1 MFLFF
6 FFFSR
11 LNSGMDLFTLLKNN
25 LSPSKKMVVAIS
37 SKDILSVEEVLLS
50 GFPVNSKVQ
59 EQGGD
64 TALHLACTKGNYDC
78 SIVKK
83 LIEYKADPSLKNDFG
98 ITPLYRAVYSNSVE
112 LLKYLLAN
120 DSSRSSIDNFWNS
133 LTSMLKGHGNLP
145 DITCIVVMLVATPNF
160 SKYSEYIREKIL
172 AFATNLHYHSCE
184 KLMLIFGE
192 KLRTHQGLQNN
203 ENDKEKE
210 FNEWIESYKHSV
222 PLLKHCCR
230 MTLRRSLDR
239 KWNVIYGV
247 EQLYLPKSLKQ
258 YLKFSDVCPF
268 GL

>member
-1 MFLFF
+1 
-6 FFFSR
+6 
-11 LNSGMDLFTLLKNN
+11 
-25 LSPSKKMVVAIS
+25 MVVAIS

-64 TALHLACTKGNYDC
+64 TALHLACTKGNYDI

-83 LIEYKADPSLKNDFG
+83 LIEYKADPSLKNDFN
-98 ITPLYRAVYSNSVE
+98 ITPLYRAVYSNSIE
-112 LLKYLLAN
+112 LLKYLLEN
-120 DSSRSSIDNFWNS
+120 DSSHSSIDNFWKS
-133 LTSMLKGHGNLP
+133 LTSTLKGVGHLP

-160 SKYSEYIREKIL
+160 SKYSEFIRKKIL
-172 AFATNLHYHSCE
+172 AFATNLNYHSCE

-192 KLRTHQGLQNN
+192 KMRTPQGLQDN
-203 ENDKEKE
+203 ENDEEKE
-210 FNEWIESYKHSV
+210 FKKWIASYKRSV
-222 PLLKHCCR
+222 PLLQHCCR
-230 MTLRRSLDR
+230 MSLRRSLDR